1 MTLVRSAGTT
11 QWSFSVFPTTNDS
24 QSWDF
29 VTVALVRSAGT
40 TQWSFSVFL
49 TTKDSWD
56 LAAVALVRFTRNHRR
71 RSEISGCDDERGS
84 GVLCFSTFAHSAT
97 TQVSLGRLGFNLIPP
112 LSLSSRYLPPLLTPS
127 SPAVSSA
134 PSVLNSEIS
143 RHKVNA
149 SFISYKIA
157 QRWVAQPD
165 CASNVFHVTPDNRD
179 FLKVCD
185 IILFVSSPNRR
196 FRPDDGMH

>member
-1 MTLVRSAGTT
+1 MIILCFSDHQRLSVLGLRYSGTSEISRNHT
-11 QWSFSVFPTTNDS
+11 MIILCFSDH
-24 QSWDF
+24 QR
-29 VTVALVRSAGT
+29 L
-40 TQWSFSVFL
+40 
-49 TTKDSWD
+49 SWD

-112 LSLSSRYLPPLLTPS
+112 LSLSSRYPPPLLTPS